1 VSARAL
7 QGVIVPLTTPFDPET
22 GDVAPVAL
30 RRMARDLLGRG
41 LDGVVVA
48 GTTGEGPMLDE
59 EEKVHLVEWLRE
71 VVPEDRWLIAGTGGE
86 STRAT
91 VRLSERAAAAGA
103 DAVLVRPPAYFGPV
117 LPAAALADH
126 FQRVADRSP
135 VPVIL
140 YNMPKYTHVMLQES
154 LLRAVADHPQV
165 IGFKDS
171 SGDLKVLAGYRAAAP
186 RLKALVGSGSQFY
199 PALELGA
206 DGGVLA
212 VACIAPD
219 RCRALY
225 RAFRADDRRAAGA
238 EQERLT
244 PLARDIVSDLGV
256 PGIKAAMDLVGLPGG
271 PPRAPLAPL
280 DARQK
285 SRVAELIAAAG
296 LKPAASAEPAAAR

>member
-1 VSARAL
+1 MSALAL

-30 RRMARDLLGRG
+30 RQLARDALTRG
-41 LDGVVVA
+41 LAGVVVA

-59 EEKVHLVEWLRE
+59 DEKVNLVEWLRE
-71 VVPEDRWLIAGTGGE
+71 VVPEDRWLIAGTGAE
-86 STRAT
+86 STRGT

-117 LPAAALADH
+117 LTPQALADH
-126 FQRVADRSP
+126 FARVADRSP

-140 YNMPKYTHVMLQES
+140 YNMPKYTHVMLHDS

-212 VACIAPD
+212 VACFAAE
-219 RCRALY
+219 RCQTLF

-244 PLARDIVSDLGV
+244 PLAREIVADLGV
-256 PGIKAAMDLVGLPGG
+256 PGIKAALDLIGLPGG
-271 PPRAPLAPL
+271 PARAPLAPL

-285 SRVAELIAAAG
+285 GRVAELVAAAG
-296 LKPAASAEPAAAR
+296 LRATPAAA

>member
-1 VSARAL
+1 VSARTL
-7 QGVIVPLTTPFDPET
+7 QGVLVPLTTPFDSET

-30 RRMARDLLGRG
+30 RHLARDLLGRG
-41 LDGVVVA
+41 LAGVVVA
-48 GTTGEGPMLDE
+48 GTTGEGPMLDDD
-59 EEKVHLVEWLRE
+59 EKTHLVEWLRE
-71 VVPEDRWLIAGTGGE
+71 VVPEDRWLVAGTGGE

-91 VRLSERAAAAGA
+91 VRLSDRAAAAGA

-117 LPAAALADH
+117 LSPAALADH
-126 FQRVADRSP
+126 FLRVADRSP

-140 YNMPKYTHVMLQES
+140 YNMPKYTHVMLQDS

-186 RLKALVGSGSQFY
+186 RLRALVGSGSHFY

-212 VACIAPD
+212 MACFAPD
-219 RCRALY
+219 SCQALY
-225 RAFRADDRRAAGA
+225 TAFRSDDRRAAGA

-244 PLARDIVSDLGV
+244 PLAREIVGALGV

-271 PPRAPLAPL
+271 PSRAPLAPL
-280 DARQK
+280 DARQ
-285 SRVAELIAAAG
+285 RARLTELVAAAG
-296 LKPAASAEPAAAR
+296 LRAAPAEPAAAT

>member
-1 VSARAL
+1 MSALAL

-30 RRMARDLLGRG
+30 RQLARDALSRG
-41 LDGVVVA
+41 LAGVVVA

-59 EEKVHLVEWLRE
+59 DEKVNLVEWLRE
-71 VVPEDRWLIAGTGGE
+71 VVPEDRWLIAGTGAE
-86 STRAT
+86 STRGT

-117 LPAAALADH
+117 LTPQALADH
-126 FQRVADRSP
+126 FARVADRSP

-140 YNMPKYTHVMLQES
+140 YNMPKYTHVMLHDS

-212 VACIAPD
+212 VACFAAE
-219 RCRALY
+219 RCQTLF

-244 PLARDIVSDLGV
+244 PLAREIVADLGV
-256 PGIKAAMDLVGLPGG
+256 PGIKAALDLIGLPGG
-271 PPRAPLAPL
+271 PARAPLAPL

-285 SRVAELIAAAG
+285 GRVAELVAAAG
-296 LKPAASAEPAAAR
+296 LRATPAAA

>member
-1 VSARAL
+1 VSALAL

-30 RRMARDLLGRG
+30 RQLARDAMARG
-41 LDGVVVA
+41 LAGVVVA
-48 GTTGEGPMLDE
+48 GSTGEGPMLDE
-59 EEKVHLVEWLRE
+59 DEKVNLVEWLRE
-71 VVPEDRWLIAGTGGE
+71 VVPDDRWLIAGTGGE

-103 DAVLVRPPAYFGPV
+103 DAVLVRPPAYFGPT
-117 LPAAALADH
+117 LTPQALAGH

-140 YNMPKYTHVMLQES
+140 YNIPKYTHVMLQDS
-154 LLRAVADHPQV
+154 VLRAVADHPQV

-186 RLKALVGSGSQFY
+186 RLKALVGSGTQFY

-212 VACIAPD
+212 VACLAPD
-219 RCRALY
+219 RCQSLFRS
-225 RAFRADDRRAAGA
+225 FRADDRRGAGA
-238 EQERLT
+238 EQERLN
-244 PLARDIVSDLGV
+244 PLAREIVGDLGV
-256 PGIKAAMDLVGLPGG
+256 PGIKAALDLIGLPGG
-271 PPRAPLAPL
+271 PARAPLAPL

-285 SRVAELIAAAG
+285 ARVAELIAAAG
-296 LKPAASAEPAAAR
+296 LRAAA